1 MKKKK
6 SFRRSYKKK
15 PVIPFYKKRG
25 FWIAVLSVLLFLT
38 LSYFLFFHPIFW
50 INNIH
55 LSGNEEVDR
64 EMIVDI
70 IENEIVSDIFFLRS
84 RTIFLVRTSEMAD
97 KIANEFPQ
105 IEFVQVK
112 RSFPDSLTV
121 TVRERKPVAI
131 WCRDDGDD
139 CYLIDRNGVIF
150 KETSIPTGLA
160 VIRGGDTAVSLS
172 EVPISPENTAF
183 LMEAWRGIKDIVK
196 IVEFRI
202 EESKIIAQTAEGW
215 DIYFTFKKP
224 ASVQTKKLL
233 LVIEEQ
239 IFNEDRAGLEYVDVR
254 FEDRVYFKHKDR

>member
-6 SFRRSYKKK
+6 SFRISYKKK
-15 PVIPFYKKRG
+15 PVIPFHKKRG
-25 FWIAVLSVLLFLT
+25 FWIAILSTVLFLT
-38 LSYFLFFHPIFW
+38 LSYLLFFHPIFW

-55 LSGNEEVDR
+55 LSGNEEVNR

-84 RTIFLVRTSEMAD
+84 RTIFLVSTSE
-97 KIANEFPQ
+97 IVNRVANEFPQ

-112 RSFPDSLTV
+112 RSFPDSLNITI
-121 TVRERKPVAI
+121 RERNPVAI

-150 KETSIPTGLA
+150 KETLIPAGLA

-172 EVPISPENTAF
+172 EVPISPENILF
-183 LMEAWRGIKDIVK
+183 LIEAWRGIKDIVK
-196 IVEFRI
+196 ISEFKI
-202 EESKIIAQTAEGW
+202 EESKIIAQTIEGW

-239 IFNEDRAGLEYVDVR
+239 IFNEDRAGLEYIDVR
-254 FEDRVYFKHKDR
+254 FEDKVYFKHKNR